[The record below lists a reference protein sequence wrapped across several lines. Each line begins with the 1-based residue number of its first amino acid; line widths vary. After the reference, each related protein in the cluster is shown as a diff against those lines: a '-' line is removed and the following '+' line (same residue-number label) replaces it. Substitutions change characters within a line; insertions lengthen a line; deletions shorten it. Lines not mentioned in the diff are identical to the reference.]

1 MYVLFV
7 ILFFSNFGSLSLA
20 DGCSDVKSWP
30 YVILDPPTA
39 SGNNTLLRRRLV
51 RQACVHAR
59 HAMSSPVHA
68 HSVTTPPY
76 SPSHAA
82 DTALSAQVLFEYPGD
97 ETTSWH
103 AGTETS
109 LTSSR
114 ALVAASRVHVLV
126 TSSHALPGKP
136 HPLVM
141 HAHLRACAFRV
152 CAFS

>member
-1 MYVLFV
+1 MSMTYYSHSCSCCQYSHLHAFVLLIHVLVRTFFYFT
-7 ILFFSNFGSLSLA
+7 LFQFWISLSLT
-20 DGCSDVKSWP
+20 DDCSDVKSWP

-103 AGTETS
+103 AGTET
-109 LTSSR
+109 TCR
-114 ALVAASRVHVLV
+114 
-126 TSSHALPGKP
+126 
-136 HPLVM
+136 
-141 HAHLRACAFRV
+141 
-152 CAFS
+152 